1 MPSKA
6 TYNKSVV
13 VKEIPRTSLAEAGI
27 YRLSLPN
34 NGAKV
39 IALANARWPHQDRA
53 LDAMFKQFI
62 TDYQPDVVVLLGQM
76 LDHEAFKSL
85 TEDERNYLHKHPDTN
100 EVSIARDAGSFED
113 QVKSLR
119 EQAGEY
125 ISSFAIGKTKVFF
138 IPGVSTE
145 YKIIE
150 WVQQEKDFRDKWVT
164 NHPEAPD
171 MPSDPDRKIP
181 SQFDKFLFLN
191 KSKRVKVL
199 PYEAAL
205 LINEHTLY
213 MIGDFKR
220 RHPGDAVAVEA
231 EQRHYSIVRSFDG
244 KLSSAW
250 ETKVLHT
257 QPQLLK
263 EYTEN
268 HEVGYFWDDLLN
280 GHLRDYDRRAQGF
293 FYGEYHLGELF
304 AETAF
309 VMRGTDGCRSFVIN
323 GKAYT
328 EETPGG
334 LHNGGDVSLDDEPL
348 TEDEEWN
355 DFSGPES
362 EEAGSEGEGNS
373 AVVEAPAETAPVV
386 AAPAVTPAPKAA
398 AKPAAKKTARK
409 TVRKPAAKAA
419 AKRPAK
425 KAASKRGK
433 K

>member
-1 MPSKA
+1 
-6 TYNKSVV
+6 
-13 VKEIPRTSLAEAGI
+13 
-27 YRLSLPN
+27 
-34 NGAKV
+34 
-39 IALANARWPHQDRA
+39 
-53 LDAMFKQFI
+53 
-62 TDYQPDVVVLLGQM
+62 
-76 LDHEAFKSL
+76 
-85 TEDERNYLHKHPDTN
+85 
-100 EVSIARDAGSFED
+100 
-113 QVKSLR
+113 
-119 EQAGEY
+119 
-125 ISSFAIGKTKVFF
+125 VFF

-323 GKAYT
+323 GKPYT

-334 LHNGGDVSLDDEPL
+334 LHNVAMSVSM
-348 TEDEEWN
+348 T
-355 DFSGPES
+355 S
-362 EEAGSEGEGNS
+362 
-373 AVVEAPAETAPVV
+373 
-386 AAPAVTPAPKAA
+386 
-398 AKPAAKKTARK
+398 R
-409 TVRKPAAKAA
+409 
-419 AKRPAK
+419 
-425 KAASKRGK
+425 
-433 K
+433 